1 MAGTIKLMLIIAF
14 TWILTPYTN
23 GSNAIRK
30 STEAKEKVNR
40 LYLETNIEI
49 KYCDYSK
56 AVHQQ

>member
-1 MAGTIKLMLIIAF
+1 MLIIAF

-49 KYCDYSK
+49 KYCVYGK

>member
-1 MAGTIKLMLIIAF
+1 MAGTIKLMLIIVF
-14 TWILTPYTN
+14 TWIFTLYIN
-23 GSNAIRK
+23 GSNAIRN

-49 KYCDYSK
+49 KYCDYGK

>member
-1 MAGTIKLMLIIAF
+1 MLIIVF
-14 TWILTPYTN
+14 TWIFTLYIN

-49 KYCDYSK
+49 KYCDYGK